1 MVQVEVPIS
10 TRGRFNGLDLI
21 LILTKLWTFGLH
33 TLEPNLYL
41 AKEPL

>member
-1 MVQVEVPIS
+1 MCIICFVQLVDWAQDKRLHVI
-10 TRGRFNGLDLI
+10 
-21 LILTKLWTFGLH
+21 KWTFGLN